1 MQYKVNMHCAHH
13 NLYQI
18 FNFTS
23 VLKCLPQE
31 KVKKIEKI
39 KDFFNLLDSQ
49 INMLMNTKAK
59 ATSITKVPFEKFIFL
74 HLQTTLQ
81 KLHRLVTSD
90 SDIACNLLISSNPKG
105 TNSVAFCQNQEE
117 EKHYLPIKS
126 EKQQKISNIQNH
138 YYKLVVKQVVLFKI
152 IQTEQCTM
160 LSVF

>member
-1 MQYKVNMHCAHH
+1 
-13 NLYQI
+13 
-18 FNFTS
+18 
-23 VLKCLPQE
+23 
-31 KVKKIEKI
+31 
-39 KDFFNLLDSQ
+39 
-49 INMLMNTKAK
+49 MLMNTKAK